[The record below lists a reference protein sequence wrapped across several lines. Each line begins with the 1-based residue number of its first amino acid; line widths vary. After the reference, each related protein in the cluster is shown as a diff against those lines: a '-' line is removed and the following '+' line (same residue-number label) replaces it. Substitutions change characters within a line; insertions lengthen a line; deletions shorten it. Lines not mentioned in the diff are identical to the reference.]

1 MNSIDIRLIQAYCKQ
16 RDEAVIQAVKYGN
29 LEAFKRFCDSNTNKK
44 HLIKDEILIIS
55 AHKMCCNITTMP
67 KDLQKKVR
75 KMAYRTWLRR
85 SYVLRRS

>member
-1 MNSIDIRLIQAYCKQ
+1 MNSIDIIRLIQAYCKQ

-44 HLIKDEILIIS
+44 YLIKDEILIIS

-67 KDLQKKVR
+67 KDLQKKSE
-75 KMAYRTWLRR
+75 KWLIERG
-85 SYVLRRS
+85 YDVHIF